1 VITVQ
6 EQDPRDADPRLG
18 TKLGTYIVVARVADG
33 AMGRVYEGRD
43 PDTKARVAV
52 KVLHAHVARDNVA
65 VSRFKR
71 EYESANEMS
80 HSHVVKVHEFGNTP
94 EGSRFLTMEYL
105 EGEELGKL
113 LARGEPVTASRILR
127 ITSQIALALEYAH
140 SFGFIHRDLKP
151 DNIFLCKT
159 EDGDDVRILDFGSV
173 KLQMEMGAKLTAFGT
188 TVGSPYYMSP
198 EQAMGKADVDQRT
211 DVFALGAIV
220 YEMLTGKVAF
230 EAPSLARILVR
241 IMQEEPTP
249 PSRVAKGAP
258 MAMDDV
264 IVSALCKDKQQRYA
278 GARELAS
285 AVIAAYGL
293 SGTVEHFSTAKD
305 ADIVGELAQAEAT
318 RANVQAKVPATKAE
332 SARKAED
339 AAKTAPEVIAQRPA
353 AGVTPAEAV
362 TTAPLG
368 SMVEPLAATDPV
380 QHKAP
385 LPSGLQEAASTGASG
400 ARAGAPRTSTTRAS
414 SLPPLPRTGLTGKNL
429 ALVAGALLVA
439 CIVIALLMR

>member
-1 VITVQ
+1 MITVQ

-18 TKLGTYIVVARVADG
+18 TKLGKYVVVARVADG

-43 PDTKARVAV
+43 PDTKERVAV

-65 VSRFKR
+65 VARFKR
-71 EYESANEMS
+71 EYESANEMR
-80 HSHVVKVHEFGNTP
+80 HAHVVTVHEFGNTP
-94 EGSRFLTMEYL
+94 DGSRFLTMEYL

-113 LARGEPVTASRILR
+113 LGRGEPVPPARIVR

-159 EDGDDVRILDFGSV
+159 EAGDDVRVLDFGSV

-230 EAPSLARILVR
+230 EAASLARILVR
-241 IMQEEPTP
+241 IMQDEPAP
-249 PSRVAKGAP
+249 PSGVGKNLP
-258 MAMDDV
+258 PAMDGV
-264 IVSALCKDKQQRYA
+264 IAHALRKDKEKRYGA
-278 GARELAS
+278 ARELGD
-285 AVIAAYGL
+285 AVIAVYGL
-293 SGTVEHFSTAKD
+293 TGTIEHFATTSEAEIAEAITAAQATAK
-305 ADIVGELAQAEAT
+305 AQPA
-318 RANVQAKVPATKAE
+318 RAPQPQASKG
-332 SARKAED
+332 
-339 AAKTAPEVIAQRPA
+339 AAA
-353 AGVTPAEAV
+353 AGAHAAFGTAA
-362 TTAPLG
+362 TAPL
-368 SMVEPLAATDPV
+368 SSIVEPLAATDPV

-385 LPSGLQEAASTGASG
+385 VPSAAKIASASAASSDRTTSPNAS
-400 ARAGAPRTSTTRAS
+400 RNDS
-414 SLPPLPRTGLTGKNL
+414 SLPPVPTTGLGGRSV
-429 ALVAGALLVA
+429 ALIAAGVIVA
-439 CIVIALLMR
+439 VIALTFLLR